1 MTILYRL
8 IPKLVYYIDS
18 SNFNLSRINH
28 KNLLKFDCYILQ
40 RNARKVK
47 NMDRREFIK
56 SSAATAACSVAG
68 IAAPSSLSAAEG
80 ENSWRWD
87 KAPCRFCGTGCGI
100 MVATKNGKIVAVK
113 GDPLAPVNRGLNCI
127 KGYFNAKIMYGEDRI
142 TKPLLR
148 VNAKGEFDKKGK
160 FQEVSW
166 QRAFDEMEKQ
176 FRKTY
181 AELGPT
187 GIGVF
192 GSGQY
197 TIPEG
202 YAISKLIKGGF
213 RSHNID
219 PNARHCMASAVVGFM
234 QTFGIDEPAG
244 CYDDI
249 ELTDTIVA
257 WGANMAEMHP
267 ILWSRVSDR
276 KLQDPERVKVVN
288 LSTYS
293 TRTSNIAD
301 IEIIF
306 TPHTDLAIWNYIA
319 REIVYNHPEAINEEF
334 VKANCVFT
342 TGPVDIGYG
351 MRDNINHPKYLPS
364 ELDTVAKQ
372 KSKIVSGN
380 EGVTLAYL
388 GMKTGDTLENK
399 NTGGKAGNHWI
410 IQYEEFKKALAPYTL
425 DFVAKLAKGD
435 PNEDLEEFKKKL
447 KALADLYIEKN
458 RKVVSFWTMGMNQH
472 TRGVWVNEQ
481 SYMVHFLLGK
491 QAKPG
496 SGAFSLTGQPSAC
509 GTAREVGTFSHRLP
523 ADMVVANPKHREI
536 TEKIWQIP
544 AGTINPKPGAPY
556 MKIMRDLEDGKIK
569 FIWVHVNNPWQNSA
583 NANHWIKAAREMDNF
598 IVVSDAYPGI
608 SAKVADLVLPTAM
621 IYEKWGAYGNAER
634 RTQHWRQQVLPVGD
648 AMSDTWQYMEFAKRF
663 KLKDF
668 WGEVKVDGKLTLP
681 NVLDKATAMGYSPE
695 DTLYDVLF
703 ANKKAKKFSADDK
716 IMAGY
721 DNTEVFG
728 DSRNVVG
735 SDGKVFKGYG
745 FFIQKYLWEE
755 YREFGLGHGHDLAD
769 FDTYHKVR
777 GLRWP
782 VVDGKETLWRF
793 NTKYDVYAKKDN
805 PNGEF
810 SFYGNKNGALLTG
823 DLSKATSKEKEALKS
838 RAKIFFRPYMDPPE
852 MPSKEYPLWLC
863 TGRVLEHWHSGTMT
877 MRVPELYR
885 AVPEALCFMNEID
898 GNKLGIAQN
907 DIVWVESR
915 RGKVKARVDFRG
927 RNKPAEGLIYVPWFD
942 ENVFINK
949 VCLDAT
955 DPISAQT
962 DFKKCAVKVYKA

>member
-1 MTILYRL
+1 
-8 IPKLVYYIDS
+8 
-18 SNFNLSRINH
+18 
-28 KNLLKFDCYILQ
+28 
-40 RNARKVK
+40 
-47 NMDRREFIK
+47 MDRRDFIK
-56 SSAATAACSVAG
+56 SSAVAAACSAAG
-68 IAAPSSLSAAEG
+68 LSAPSSLGAANKEQD
-80 ENSWRWD
+80 WRWD
-87 KAPCRFCGTGCGI
+87 KAVCRFCGTGCGI
-100 MVATKNGKIVAVK
+100 VVATKDGKIVAVK

-148 VNAKGEFDKKGK
+148 VNSKGEFDKNGK
-160 FQEVSW
+160 FVEVSW

-176 FRKTY
+176 FKRAY
-181 AELGPT
+181 NELGPT

-197 TIPEG
+197 TIQEG
-202 YAISKLIKGGF
+202 YSAVKLIKGGF
-213 RSHNID
+213 RSNNID
-219 PNARHCMASAVVGFM
+219 PNARHCMASAVVGFI

-249 ELTDTIVA
+249 ELTDTVVC

-267 ILWSRVSDR
+267 VLWARVSDR
-276 KLQDPERVKVVN
+276 KLQNPNNVKIIN
-288 LSTYS
+288 LSTFS
-293 TRTSNIAD
+293 NRTSNIAD
-301 IEIIF
+301 MEIIF
-306 TPHTDLAIWNYIA
+306 RPQTDLAIWNYIA
-319 REIVYNHPEAINEEF
+319 REIVYNHPEAIDEKFIKEH
-334 VKANCVFT
+334 CVFT
-342 TGPVDIGYG
+342 TGPADIGYG

-364 ELDTVAKQ
+364 ELDTAAKER
-372 KSKIVSGN
+372 SKVLTEA

-388 GMKTGDTLENK
+388 GMKAGDTIENK
-399 NTGGKAGNHWI
+399 HTANPDAHWQI
-410 IQYEEFKKALAPYTL
+410 SFDEFKKALAPYTL

-435 PNEDLEEFKKKL
+435 DNEDLEEFKNKL
-447 KALADLYIEKN
+447 QTLANYYIDQK

-472 TRGVWVNEQ
+472 TRGTWVNEQ

-536 TEKIWQIP
+536 TEKIWKLP
-544 AGTINPKPGAPY
+544 AKTLNPKPGAPY

-569 FIWVHVNNPWQNSA
+569 FIWVHVNNPWHNTA

-598 IVVSDAYPGI
+598 IVVSDPYPGI
-608 SAKVADLVLPTAM
+608 SAKVADLILPTAM

-634 RTQHWRQQVLPVGD
+634 RTQHWRQQVIPVGE
-648 AMSDTWQYMEFAKRF
+648 AMSDTWQYMEFSKRF
-663 KLKDF
+663 KLKEV
-668 WGEVKVDGKLTLP
+668 WGEQKIDNKLTLP
-681 NVLDKATAMGYSPE
+681 SVLDEAAKLGYTPE
-695 DTLYDVLF
+695 STLYDVLF
-703 ANKKAKKFSADDK
+703 ANAEAKSFNADDA
-716 IMAGY
+716 IINGF

-735 SDGKVFKGYG
+735 SDGNVFKGYG
-745 FFIQKYLWEE
+745 FFVQKYLWEE
-755 YREFGLGHGHDLAD
+755 YRKFGVGHGHDLAD

-782 VVDGKETLWRF
+782 VVDGKETQWRF
-793 NTKYDVYAKKDN
+793 NTKYDVYAKKAAPDSD
-805 PNGEF
+805 F
-810 SFYGNKNGALLTG
+810 AFYGNAGGALPSG
-823 DLSKATSKEKEALKS
+823 DLTKVTNPEKTSIKN
-838 RAKIFFRPYMDPPE
+838 RAKIFFRPFMDAPE
-852 MPSKEYPLWLC
+852 TPSKEYPLWLC

-885 AVPEALCFMNEID
+885 AVPEALCYMNEED
-898 GNKLGIAQN
+898 GKKIGVAQN
-907 DIVWVESR
+907 DVVWVESR

-927 RNKPAEGLIYVPWFD
+927 RNKPPVGLVYVPWFD
-942 ENVFINK
+942 ENVYINK

-955 DPISAQT
+955 CPLSKQT